1 MNLVEHYVEC
11 IHSIKNVTDRV
22 NKCLYQPDLL
32 TKYYEVIM
40 DVNCYGNKQIVT
52 KVLSDT
58 ELVELNIKGYYLGQE
73 VCV

>member
-1 MNLVEHYVEC
+1 MNLVEHYVEH

-22 NKCLYQPDLL
+22 KKYLDQPDLL

-58 ELVELNIKGYYLGQE
+58 ELVELNTKGYYLG
-73 VCV
+73 